1 MSDGTGDHA
10 SAAFVDFLF
19 PSGQRLRPTWMR
31 YGLGSGSAFR
41 RSEDVLLKRSYVW
54 SHRWYGRA
62 LAKSKLSVTLDPN
75 AIDRARALV
84 TVSSVSELLD
94 VALQQLIRSEEE
106 RQHVAGYVRS
116 PVGNEFV
123 ELADVRRDPIADDVD
138 WAALYG
144 EKS

>member
-1 MSDGTGDHA
+1 M
-10 SAAFVDFLF
+10 
-19 PSGQRLRPTWMR
+19 
-31 YGLGSGSAFR
+31 
-41 RSEDVLLKRSYVW
+41 
-54 SHRWYGRA
+54 
-62 LAKSKLSVTLDPN
+62 AKSKLSVSLDPN